1 MKKYFFDEVINTQEI
16 AHKKYVDKP
25 VLIVAKRQTKGRGR
39 KGNEWINSDQAL
51 ACSFA
56 FKRESKKIEESLLPL
71 IASYEFSEL
80 LPDLNIS
87 LKWPNDL
94 IYKEKKIAG
103 LLIEKYDQL
112 FVVGLGVNFFWKK
125 PEVLSA
131 GALFDQ
137 NQSSNFIN
145 MIAENWAKNL
155 IVSTNKD
162 FFDLNKYK
170 LKCTTI
176 GKLVEYG
183 EGRGWVQ
190 DIGNDGSLSVKTES
204 GDIVFIYES
213 MISEVSL

>member
-1 MKKYFFDEVINTQEI
+1 MKKYFYDEVINTQEI
-16 AHKKYVDKP
+16 AYKKYVDKP

-39 KGNEWINSDQAL
+39 KGNEWFNSDQAL

-56 FKRESKKIEESLLPL
+56 FKRETNKIEESLLPL

-94 IYKEKKIAG
+94 IYKEKKIGG
-103 LLIEKYDQL
+103 LLIEKYDEL

-137 NQSSNFIN
+137 KQSPNFIN

-162 FFDLNKYK
+162 NFDLNKYK
-170 LKCTTI
+170 SKCTTI